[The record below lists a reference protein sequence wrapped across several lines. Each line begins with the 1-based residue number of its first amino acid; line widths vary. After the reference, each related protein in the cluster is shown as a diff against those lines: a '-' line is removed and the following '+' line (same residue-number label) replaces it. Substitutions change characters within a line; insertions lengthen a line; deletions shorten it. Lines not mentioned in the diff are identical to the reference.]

1 MEDQSWIRRDGESSS
16 AYTAFR
22 EYLSLGGKR
31 TLAKV
36 GENLGKSLPSVEL
49 LSAKHDWVARSRD
62 YDNYVATADTDGIA
76 HALAET
82 RDKNLALMDK
92 LRGLLDMRLDDF
104 IAQRDDPTIRWTQ
117 ACVAMTK
124 IEANALVAKD
134 DKRTTEKIESVIALA
149 QRALELQTRVPEE
162 A

>member
-1 MEDQSWIRRDGESSS
+1 MTESQTWLRRETESNP
-16 AYTAFR
+16 AYEAFR
-22 EYLSLGGKR
+22 TYMKLRSCS
-31 TLAKV
+31 KV
-36 GENLGKSLPSVEL
+36 AQELGKSTTLITRWSSE
-49 LSAKHDWVARSRD
+49 HEWVARITD
-62 YDNYVATADTDGIA
+62 YDHYVATADTDGIA

-104 IAQRDDPTIRWTQ
+104 IAGRQDPTIRWTQ

-149 QRALELQTRVPEE
+149 QRALELQARVPEE

>member
-1 MEDQSWIRRDGESSS
+1 MTLRSTRKVAEE
-16 AYTAFR
+16 
-22 EYLSLGGKR
+22 
-31 TLAKV
+31 LAKS
-36 GENLGKSLPSVEL
+36 ETLIKRWCTDHE
-49 LSAKHDWVARSRD
+49 WISRITD
-62 YDNYVATADTDGIA
+62 YDNYIATADTDGIA

-104 IAQRDDPTIRWTQ
+104 IAKRDDPTIRWTQ

-149 QRALELQTRVPEE
+149 QRALELQARVPEE

>member
-1 MEDQSWIRRDGESSS
+1 MDGQTWLRREDESNP
-16 AYTAFR
+16 AYEAFR
-22 EYLSLGGKR
+22 VYMKLRS
-31 TLAKV
+31 TTKV
-36 GENLGKSLPSVEL
+36 AEELGKSTTLITRWCT
-49 LSAKHDWVARSRD
+49 ANDWVSRIAD
-62 YDNYVATADTDGIA
+62 YDSYVATADTDGIA

-104 IAQRDDPTIRWTQ
+104 IAKRDDPTIRWTQ

-149 QRALELQTRVPEE
+149 QRALELQARIPEE

>member
-1 MEDQSWIRRDGESSS
+1 MTESQTWLRRDTESNP
-16 AYTAFR
+16 AYEAFR
-22 EYLSLGGKR
+22 TYMKLRS
-31 TLAKV
+31 TAKV
-36 GENLGKSLPSVEL
+36 AEELSKSEGLMKRWCTE
-49 LSAKHDWVARSRD
+49 HEWVARITD

-104 IAQRDDPTIRWTQ
+104 IARRDDPTIRWTQ

-149 QRALELQTRVPEE
+149 QRALELQARVPEE